1 MPDYTRRM
9 TTTSTAATAVTTA
22 ANAAIT
28 AANAT
33 GSAGVSGMDPAHHRD
48 SASGADTPVDDL
60 VPTLRALRDA
70 WQSRKPAQAQRRQDL
85 ERLRDALKSRLD
97 EMADAIAADFGH
109 RSRDESRIADGM
121 TVLNDIDHLLK
132 HLRGWM
138 KPRRVGVGWRFLP
151 ARAEIRPE
159 PLGVV
164 GVIAPWNYPVNLA
177 LIPLATAI
185 AAGNHVYL
193 KPSEHTPRTSEF
205 LRKLLADVFPDGRV
219 AVAIGGAD
227 IGAAFAALP
236 FDHLVFTGSTAVGR
250 KVMAAAA
257 PNLTPLTLELG
268 GKSPAIIAD
277 DYPIERA
284 AARLATGKWFNGGQT
299 CIAPDY
305 VLVPA
310 GKRDALVDALRTEVQ
325 ARYGKD
331 LSNLDDYTRIVND
344 GQYARLQGYLD
355 DAAARGIETL
365 TLAGTSD
372 AAQRIMPPTLLLD
385 PGDDAKVMQD
395 EIFGPLLP
403 IKTYRTLDE
412 AIAYVNAHDRPL
424 ALYPFSHD
432 RATVEKILHH
442 TLAGGVSVND
452 TLFHFAIGNLPFG
465 GVGPSGMGAYHA
477 RAGFDAMSKQ
487 LPILWQARRTGGD
500 LLKPPYSKAKWLLDL
515 IVR

>member
-1 MPDYTRRM
+1 MN
-9 TTTSTAATAVTTA
+9 TTVNTAAMAATIATNATITA

-28 AANAT
+28 AAT
-33 GSAGVSGMDPAHHRD
+33 G
-48 SASGADTPVDDL
+48 ASDGNRGGTTDIAELAPTLARLRAAWQANRPGYRQRRDDL
-60 VPTLRALRDA
+60 
-70 WQSRKPAQAQRRQDL
+70 Q
-85 ERLRDALKSRLD
+85 RLRDAVKRRLD
-97 EMADAIAADFGH
+97 EMAAAISADFGH
-109 RSRDESRIADGM
+109 RSPHESRIADGM
-121 TVLNDIDHLLK
+121 TVLNEIDHLRK

-151 ARAEIRPE
+151 ARAETRAE
-159 PLGVV
+159 PVGVV
-164 GVIAPWNYPVNLA
+164 GVISPWNYPVNLA

-193 KPSEHTPRTSEF
+193 KPSEHTPRTSAF
-205 LRKLLADVFPDGRV
+205 LRSLLAEVFPADRV
-219 AVAIGGAD
+219 AVAEGGAEVA
-227 IGAAFAALP
+227 GAFAALP

-257 PNLTPLTLELG
+257 PNLTPVTLELG
-268 GKSPAIIAD
+268 GKSPAIVCA
-277 DYPIERA
+277 DYPVEQA

-310 GKRDALVDALRTEVQ
+310 DKRDALVRALREQ
-325 ARYGKD
+325 LASRYGAD
-331 LSNLDDYTRIVND
+331 FDNLGDYSRIIND
-344 GQYARLQGYLD
+344 AQYARLQGYVD
-355 DAAARGIETL
+355 DARARGLEVIQF
-365 TLAGTSD
+365 GTPD
-372 AAQRIMPPTLLLD
+372 PRQRLFPPTLILE
-385 PGDDAKVMQD
+385 PGDDAKAMQE
-395 EIFGPLLP
+395 EIFGPVFP
-403 IKTYRTLDE
+403 IRSVPSLDA

-432 RATVEKILHH
+432 KAAVEKILRN

-452 TLFHFAIGNLPFG
+452 TLFHFAVSGLPFG
-465 GVGPSGMGAYHA
+465 GIGPSGMGAYHG

-500 LLKPPYSKAKWLLDL
+500 LLRPPYAKAQWLIDL

>member
-1 MPDYTRRM
+1 MN
-9 TTTSTAATAVTTA
+9 TTVNTAAMAATVATNATITA
-22 ANAAIT
+22 ANAAIAASNART
-28 AANAT
+28 APLADQHA
-33 GSAGVSGMDPAHHRD
+33 SAPVT
-48 SASGADTPVDDL
+48 TPDAL
-60 VPTLRALRDA
+60 APTLQVLRNA
-70 WQSRKPAQAQRRQDL
+70 WQARKPDYAQRRDDL
-85 ERLRDALKSRLD
+85 RRLRDALKARLD

-109 RSRDESRIADGM
+109 RSKDESRIADGM

-132 HLRGWM
+132 HLKKWM
-138 KPRRVGVGWRFLP
+138 RPQRVGVGWRFLP
-151 ARAEIRPE
+151 ARAQIRPL

-164 GVIAPWNYPVNLA
+164 GVISPWNYPVNLA

-185 AAGNHVYL
+185 AAGNHVFL
-193 KPSEHTPRTSEF
+193 KPSEHTPRSSEF
-205 LRKLLADVFPDGRV
+205 LRKLLADVFPADRV
-219 AVAIGGAD
+219 AVALGGAD
-227 IGAAFAALP
+227 VGAAFAALP

-268 GKSPAIIAD
+268 GKSPAIVAD
-277 DYPIERA
+277 DYPIEKA
-284 AARLATGKWFNGGQT
+284 AARLATGKWFNCGQT

-310 GKRDALVDALRTEVQ
+310 GKRDALVAALRKEVQ
-325 ARYGKD
+325 ARYGAD
-331 LSNLDDYTRIVND
+331 LANSGDYTRVVND
-344 GQYARLQGYLD
+344 AQYARLQGYLA
-355 DAAARGIETL
+355 DAATRGIDTI
-365 TLAGTSD
+365 TLAGSAD
-372 AAQRIMPPTLLLD
+372 PAQRLLPPTLLLE
-385 PGDDAKVMQD
+385 PGDDARVMQD

-403 IKTYRTLDE
+403 IKSYRTLDE

-432 RATVEKILHH
+432 SATVEKILQH

-465 GVGPSGMGAYHA
+465 GVGPSGMGAYHG
-477 RAGFDAMSKQ
+477 RAGFDTMSKQ
-487 LPILWQARRTGGD
+487 LPILFQARSTGGD